1 MKNFSNKAVIWYRKT
16 NTMKRLSTLEIYN
29 IIAVVII
36 IAPSFLC
43 FNLYQDLKETE
54 ELLQQ
59 CESKYYEL
67 LK

>member
-1 MKNFSNKAVIWYRKT
+1 
-16 NTMKRLSTLEIYN
+16 MKRLSPLEIYN
-29 IIAVVII
+29 ILAVVTI
-36 IAPSFLC
+36 IALSFLC
-43 FNLYQDLKETE
+43 FNVYQDLKETE